1 MVGMQDQMSK
11 AWSNANRRTDAN
23 REARAAVSL
32 MAGDLSRFYF
42 RPTNSGSGGRF
53 DTVAQTI
60 KSAPIPFYYFNGT
73 GAPALTISNYVP
85 NASMLFGLV
94 SQKTQTNGPS
104 DFALIG
110 YYLGSS
116 SNTNI
121 NGFVLTTY
129 NLYRYYIA
137 PSNAWMIVTNWLANP
152 SGAAGLFPNVSSN
165 SEILARNAC
174 NLGINFAYDAGTP
187 ATNQVINGL
196 NFSVPASSGSVY
208 TGNKLAV
215 EISLYPEDYA
225 QKISL
230 NKWTN
235 SNNIIKYARSYEF
248 RVDQEKP

>member
-1 MVGMQDQMSK
+1 
-11 AWSNANRRTDAN
+11 
-23 REARAAVSL
+23 L
-32 MAGDLSRFYF
+32 
-42 RPTNSGSGGRF
+42 
-53 DTVAQTI
+53 
-60 KSAPIPFYYFNGT
+60 
-73 GAPALTISNYVP
+73 VP
-85 NASMLFGLV
+85 KKN
-94 SQKTQTNGPS
+94 QTNGPC

-110 YYLGSS
+110 YYLGSA

-121 NGFVLTTY
+121 NGFVVPNY
-129 NLYRYYIA
+129 YLYRYYIA
-137 PSNAWMIVTNWLANP
+137 PSNAWIIVTNWLANP
-152 SGAAGLFPNVSSN
+152 SGATGLFTNVSSN

-174 NLGINFAYDAGTP
+174 NLGINFAYDAATP
-187 ATNQVINGL
+187 ATNRVMNGL

-230 NKWTN
+230 NQWTN